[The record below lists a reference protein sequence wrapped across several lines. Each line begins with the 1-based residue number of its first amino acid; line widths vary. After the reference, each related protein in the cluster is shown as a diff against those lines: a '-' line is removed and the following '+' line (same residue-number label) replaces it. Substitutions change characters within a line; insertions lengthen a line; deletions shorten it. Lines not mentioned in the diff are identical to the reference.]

1 MDLQGASRDP
11 GSKGDSRSQ
20 HLMRF
25 AAKHRGS
32 RGRRVRRLYEGV
44 VRSRSSRMDGDL
56 MANGR
61 SLLLLRSL
69 QRKIAIR
76 IVRGYRTISYA
87 SASVLAASPPYEL
100 QALALRRVYEHLRNL
115 GLGRAYAVHRQ
126 PAGPGRPDGGESR
139 DLGAMAL
146 SAARG

>member
-1 MDLQGASRDP
+1 M
-11 GSKGDSRSQ
+11 
-20 HLMRF
+20 
-25 AAKHRGS
+25 
-32 RGRRVRRLYEGV
+32 RRLYEGV

-69 QRKIAIR
+69 QRTIAIR

-100 QALALRRVYEHLRNL
+100 QALALRRVYEHLRDL